1 MPRFACLGSVQGVRG
16 KEVGAVRARLSR
28 RVREDEELGE
38 RNGEKAFFSSCQC
51 YWR

>member
-38 RNGEKAFFSSCQC
+38 RE
-51 YWR
+51 WREGILLFLSV